1 MTLKLYWA
9 PRSRSFRILWLLEE
23 IGAPYE
29 RVLVDI
35 HKGEQ
40 STDEYKKINPMAK
53 VPALVDG
60 DASIA
65 ESGAICTYLADRFPE
80 AGLAPPIGDSKRGR
94 YLQWLFYSSGG
105 IEAAI
110 TQTFMKFEI
119 PSMSAGWGDAERV
132 WSVLEEAVQPGP
144 WLQGDTFTAADVLIG
159 SDLHFVVNQF
169 KMLEGRSAIDAYIA
183 RCAARPAYQKALAL
197 DQEEGAGNS

>member
-23 IGAPYE
+23 IGASYE

-35 HKGEQ
+35 HNGQQ
-40 STDEYKKINPMAK
+40 STDDYKAINPIAK

-60 DASIA
+60 DARVA
-65 ESGAICTYLADRFPE
+65 ESGAICAYLADRFPDS
-80 AGLAPPIGDSKRGR
+80 GLAPAIDDPDRGR

-105 IEAAI
+105 VEPAI

-119 PSMSAGWGDAERV
+119 PPMQAGWGSAEHV
-132 WSVLEEAVQPGP
+132 WSVLEDAVQPGP
-144 WLQGDTFTAADVLIG
+144 WLLGEKFTAADVLIG

-169 KMLEGRSAIDAYIA
+169 KMLEGRPIIDEYIA
-183 RCAARPAYQKALAL
+183 RCAERPAFQKALSM
-197 DQEEGAGNS
+197 DQGDGA